1 MTKTFDSIDTGSDT
15 VAAQNY
21 AARNAK
27 LLASLDKEEVVKKES
42 TASPSLFEAS
52 MTHNTLSENTTQHT
66 KPALVEA
73 LGLQESNETIEII
86 LNFTTSNNNPAT
98 FSVSVKPIAT
108 NITEDCVTLLIDSSV
123 NVKPPTLLPL
133 FVKKSGV
140 TYPVVYAG
148 TILQT
153 PKINVVSFLRT
164 SV

>member
-1 MTKTFDSIDTGSDT
+1 MSKSIDSVDTGRDT

-27 LLASLDKEEVVKKES
+27 LLASLDKEEAAIKEPAIAPPPNTP
-42 TASPSLFEAS
+42 TAPNTSLEQT
-52 MTHNTLSENTTQHT
+52 THHT

-86 LNFTTSNNNPAT
+86 LNFTTSNNSPAT
-98 FSVSVKPIAT
+98 FSVAVRPIAT

-153 PKINVVSFLRT
+153 PKLNVLSFLRT
-164 SV
+164 TV

>member
-27 LLASLDKEEVVKKES
+27 LLASLDKEDAVKKEPIV
-42 TASPSLFEAS
+42 APLFETPMAPNAS
-52 MTHNTLSENTTQHT
+52 LEQPTHHV

-73 LGLQESNETIEII
+73 LGLQESNETIDII
-86 LNFTTSNNNPAT
+86 LNFTTSNNSPAT

-153 PKINVVSFLRT
+153 PKLNVVSFLRT
-164 SV
+164 SA

>member
-1 MTKTFDSIDTGSDT
+1 MSKSIDSIDTGRDT

-27 LLASLDKEEVVKKES
+27 LLASLDKEEVEVKAPVIAPLFDTPTTS
-42 TASPSLFEAS
+42 SASSDQT
-52 MTHNTLSENTTQHT
+52 MQHT

-86 LNFTTSNNNPAT
+86 LNFTTSNNSPAV

-153 PKINVVSFLRT
+153 PKLNVLSFLRT
-164 SV
+164 AV

>member
-1 MTKTFDSIDTGSDT
+1 MSKSIDSIDTGRDT

-27 LLASLDKEEVVKKES
+27 LLASLDKEEVEVKAPIVS
-42 TASPSLFEAS
+42 PLFDAPTASNIPSEQATYQS
-52 MTHNTLSENTTQHT
+52 

-86 LNFTTSNNNPAT
+86 LNFTTSNNSPAT

-153 PKINVVSFLRT
+153 PKLNVLSFLRT
-164 SV
+164 AV

>member
-1 MTKTFDSIDTGSDT
+1 MSKSIDSIDTGKDT

-27 LLASLDKEEVVKKES
+27 LLASLDKEEAAVKEPVIVPLLDAPAPTS
-42 TASPSLFEAS
+42 ASLEQP
-52 MTHNTLSENTTQHT
+52 THRT

-86 LNFTTSNNNPAT
+86 LNFTTSNNSPAT
-98 FSVSVKPIAT
+98 FSVAVRPIAT
-108 NITEDCVTLLIDSSV
+108 SITEDCVTLLIDSSV

-153 PKINVVSFLRT
+153 PKLNVLSFLRT
-164 SV
+164 AI